1 MPSEGIGI
9 KDIYEYYVE
18 DEYTPRL
25 NKNIDEE
32 FGYHLC
38 FIWCNLSCYD
48 VSIFDNVRTQ
58 FKEG

>member
-1 MPSEGIGI
+1 VPSKGIGI

-18 DEYTPRL
+18 YEYTPRL

-48 VSIFDNVRTQ
+48 VYVDQLV
-58 FKEG
+58 